1 MSIHSRMAKWWY
13 SHTMEY
19 YTAMENNELL
29 LYVTTRIELTKIML
43 TERRQTQN
51 RPYNMTLVT

>member
-1 MSIHSRMAKWWY
+1 MAKWWY

-51 RPYNMTLVT
+51 RSYNMTLVT